1 MRLATLV
8 IEGRTR
14 AAVVEDDACALLG
27 PDDVGALLALPDW
40 RSVVA
45 EALPR
50 AQRVPVSGATFA
62 PVVTNPRKVLCV
74 GHNYRAHLAELGQP
88 EPAHPTLFPK
98 WADGLLAHGVDLVL
112 PPVSQQV
119 DWEAELAVVVAADG
133 GIAGYTVANDVSV
146 RDYQKRT
153 SQWLPGKAFDA
164 LTPLGP
170 WLVTADAWSPQGQTI
185 RCSVDGEVV
194 QEGDPSDLVFDPATL
209 LADIATFTR
218 LTAGDLVLTG
228 TPGGVGMARTPQRWL
243 QPGQEL
249 VTEITGI
256 GRLVNPVRRHEEP

>member
-1 MRLATLV
+1 
-8 IEGRTR
+8 
-14 AAVVEDDACALLG
+14 
-27 PDDVGALLALPDW
+27 
-40 RSVVA
+40 
-45 EALPR
+45 
-50 AQRVPVSGATFA
+50 
-62 PVVTNPRKVLCV
+62 
-74 GHNYRAHLAELGQP
+74 
-88 EPAHPTLFPK
+88 
-98 WADGLLAHGVDLVL
+98 LLAHGADLVL

-133 GIAGYTVANDVSV
+133 GIAGYTVSNDVSV